1 MIRQG
6 DTGEAVVRLQRYL
19 GALGYQ
25 VAPDGA
31 LGPRT
36 MGALQT
42 WLEGETVPE
51 IPTWLF
57 LAVEKAALSQRAPV
71 RATNSGSPF
80 RIGAWFGN
88 WAIANPKDAVAL
100 ARDVGFDRADIIC
113 NDHAAW
119 RKPAEFTI
127 RDPHKIARLA
137 SYAHT
142 HGFEVHLMSWVMTHR
157 EYIVGAAQMLLG
169 LAKDCGAASIQFDAE
184 EPWTKAKKHMGYPEA
199 AKLIAELFADR
210 PCDLG
215 VSGIKW
221 TPDDAFRPIASVCDY
236 YLPQAYATQTTS
248 DKWGVKPETVVP
260 SVVKRYRT
268 EFGLDKR
275 LVVGLA
281 CYRQS
286 GIKGHSIESAL
297 RTCYESAL
305 NVGAEAIVYWQLRHL
320 RKAREVRR
328 VLAALR

>member
-25 VAPDGA
+25 VKADGA
-31 LGPRT
+31 LGPQT

-42 WLEGETVPE
+42 WLEGETIPE
-51 IPTWLF
+51 VPTWL
-57 LAVEKAALSQRAPV
+57 LVAIEKAALSKPAPS
-71 RATNSGSPF
+71 RATNTARPF
-80 RIGAWFGN
+80 RIGAWFGS

-113 NDHAAW
+113 NDHAGW
-119 RKPAEFTI
+119 RKPTEFTI

-137 SYAHT
+137 SLAHT
-142 HGFEVHLMSWVMTHR
+142 HGFEVHLMSWIMPHR
-157 EYIVGAAQMLLG
+157 EYIVGAGQMLPG
-169 LAKDCGAASIQFDAE
+169 LAEDCGAASVQFDGE
-184 EPWTKAKKHMGYPEA
+184 EPWTKAKQHMGYLEA
-199 AKLIAELFADR
+199 AKLIAEMFFGR
-210 PCDLG
+210 SYDLG
-215 VSGIKW
+215 VTGIKW
-221 TPDDAFRPIASVCDY
+221 TPVEAFKALAEICDY
-236 YLPQAYATQTTS
+236 YLPQAYATSTTAE
-248 DKWGVKPETVVP
+248 KWGVKPETVVP

-268 EFGLDKR
+268 EFGADKR
-275 LVVGLA
+275 LVVGLP

-286 GIKGHSIESAL
+286 GIPGHSIESAM
-297 RTCYESAL
+297 RTPYESAL

-320 RKAREVRR
+320 RKARETRR